1 MIYKYKIF
9 NEEFEKLFE
18 IKYIFFLFEI
28 GVINVF
34 NIIYYYVI
42 LE

>member
-28 GVINVF
+28 GVVNVF
-34 NIIYYYVI
+34 NIIYDYVI

>member
-1 MIYKYKIF
+1 MVCKLKIC

-18 IKYIFFLFEI
+18 IKYIFFLFDI
-28 GVINVF
+28 SGINVF
-34 NIIYYYVI
+34 NIIYDYVI

>member
-34 NIIYYYVI
+34 NIIYDYVI